1 MSTFS
6 PQVLSEDACHTFPRI
21 RYCFAPSWGFC
32 TLTYSPPR
40 WRHTDPSYGSRN
52 YWQCPTCRFQYRVQR
67 VSWGRAINNATTRVA
82 LTATIFL
89 LATFALG
96 FVADPI
102 IGLYLDPYDTVTTGF
117 GSRRSSLFEAPV
129 DLKQAG
135 WAQHFVKGLA
145 SLGLL
150 GFVKVFFALSPWQ
163 WWNLRSSG
171 ILNSGTRGGTTGR
184 DRVANISWVVIVL
197 GVLTFLW
204 VCSDVSY

>member
-1 MSTFS
+1 MSAARPCS
-6 PQVLSEDACHTFPRI
+6 LSLWVHTCCKLTQRI
-21 RYCFAPSWGFC
+21 
-32 TLTYSPPR
+32 LR

-52 YWQCPTCRFQYRVQR
+52 YWKCPTCGFRYRLQR
-67 VSWGRAINNATTRVA
+67 VSWGRAINNTTTRIL
-82 LTATIFL
+82 LTLAIFL
-89 LATFALG
+89 MAMFMLG

-102 IGLYLDPYDTVTTGF
+102 INLYIDPYDTITAGVGGRGAPLF
-117 GSRRSSLFEAPV
+117 GTSDAGLRN
-129 DLKQAG
+129 G

-171 ILNSGTRGGTTGR
+171 LLNAGTRGGATGR

-204 VCSDVSY
+204 VRLSAFS

>member
-1 MSTFS
+1 MTHCS
-6 PQVLSEDACHTFPRI
+6 
-21 RYCFAPSWGFC
+21 G
-32 TLTYSPPR
+32 TLQLLTKDR

-52 YWQCPTCRFQYRVQR
+52 YFKCPTCGFRYRLQR
-67 VSWGRAINNATTRVA
+67 MSWGRAINNATTRVA
-82 LTATIFL
+82 LTLAIFL
-89 LATFALG
+89 MAMFILG

-102 IGLYLDPYDTVTTGF
+102 IGLYLDPYDTITHGV
-117 GSRRSSLFEAPV
+117 GSKGGSLFDDGADDQEPG
-129 DLKQAG
+129 G
-135 WAQHFVKGLA
+135 WVQHFVKGLA

-171 ILNSGTRGGTTGR
+171 LLSSRAGATGR

-204 VCSDVSY
+204 VCCNTSFLDALR